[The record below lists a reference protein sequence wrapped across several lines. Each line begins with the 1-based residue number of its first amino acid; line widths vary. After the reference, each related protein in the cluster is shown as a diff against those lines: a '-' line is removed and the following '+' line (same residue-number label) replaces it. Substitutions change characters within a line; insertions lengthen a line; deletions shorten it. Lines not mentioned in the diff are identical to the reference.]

1 MNFATLRKK
10 VSKDIP
16 EEPKTLGLTKQE
28 CAVIMGLIGESKIQ
42 IKDLQFFYDLVYKLQ
57 EFIQEE
63 EVNG

>member
-1 MNFATLRKK
+1 MNFAQLRKK
-10 VSKDIP
+10 SVEQP

-28 CAVIMGLIGESKIQ
+28 CAVIMGLIGESRIQ

-63 EVNG
+63 EK

>member
-1 MNFATLRKK
+1 MNFAQLRKK
-10 VSKDIP
+10 ASNKS

-28 CAVIMGLIGESKIQ
+28 CAVIMGLIGESRIQ

-63 EVNG
+63 EKN

>member
-10 VSKDIP
+10 AIEKP
-16 EEPKTLGLTKQE
+16 EEPKTLGLNKQE

-57 EFIQEE
+57 EFINEE
-63 EVNG
+63 EK

>member
-1 MNFATLRKK
+1 MNFTTLRKK
-10 VSKDIP
+10 AVEKP

-57 EFIQEE
+57 EFINEE
-63 EVNG
+63 EK

>member
-10 VSKDIP
+10 AHQIP
-16 EEPKTLGLTKQE
+16 PPEPETLGLNKQE
-28 CAVIMGLIGESKIQ
+28 CAVIMGLIGESRIQ

-63 EVNG
+63 EK

>member
-1 MNFATLRKK
+1 MNFAQLRKK
-10 VSKDIP
+10 AVETP

-28 CAVIMGLIGESKIQ
+28 CAVIMGLIGESRIQ

-63 EVNG
+63 EK